1 MLTARRASGIGAI
14 TALIALAAIA
24 PVAQGRPRPGPIA
37 VTACASD
44 GCTESTHLTVPAGG
58 AGETLTDQIPASS
71 TQGSINL
78 QPEDR
83 SDQQVFDGLVDTL
96 VTDNPGLI
104 PPKLNQR
111 SKRILTC
118 VFLSYLP
125 FTGDYPDKTLAATGS
140 ILQAFVLDA
149 CLQLALS
156 FPPTAAALE
165 RSSTAAA
172 ACARFDAA
180 VTLKITRTRSGYRG
194 VTSGKARRPPDRPPA
209 VISCRRSGRGLLLTI
224 RPRVRGRKLRQVVG
238 TKLGVAYTNRT
249 KKPVSVHTTFKLN

>member
-1 MLTARRASGIGAI
+1 MLTARCSLGICIVATVAAMG
-14 TALIALAAIA
+14 AIA
-24 PVAQGRPRPGPIA
+24 PAAQ
-37 VTACASD
+37 ACAKN

-78 QPEDR
+78 QPAGL
-83 SDQQVFDGLVDTL
+83 SDQQAFDGLVDTL
-96 VTDNPGLI
+96 LTDNPGLI

-111 SKRILTC
+111 SKRILSC

-125 FTGDYPDKTLAATGS
+125 FTSDYPDKAPVATGS

-156 FPPTAAALE
+156 FPPAPAAVDSA
-165 RSSTAAA
+165 STAAA

-180 VTLKITRTRSGYRG
+180 VTLQITRTRSGYRG
-194 VTSGKARRPPDRPPA
+194 VMSGKARRPSGRPPA

-224 RPRVRGRKLRQVVG
+224 RPRGRGRKLRQVIG
-238 TKLGVAYTNRT
+238 AKLGIAYSNRT
-249 KKPVSVHTTFKLN
+249 KKPVSVHTTFKVN